1 MRAEHLLFIST
12 DKHGTTTFKVTGGG
26 FNMDT
31 VENEYLNKY
40 SPLIFISISIF
51 LTTPA
56 WLLNKLQ
63 LLTTSET
70 HSGSETR
77 SSESVSR
84 LLSTDSDGDMKPST
98 QTEASFRST
107 ETWSDPVFLPHSV
120 SNAAGCF
127 FFFTST
133 QHFTQKP
140 QREWIIC
147 GGSQRSHADGERDPR
162 CVFILGGVV
171 TLTYTTSSDSVFT
184 SRCIHKLWAN
194 NFNRSSCK
202 LVICAVRLFWSSS
215 SKNEVSRSEI
225 SASI

>member
-1 MRAEHLLFIST
+1 MRAEHLLFVST

-127 FFFTST
+127 FFFYFNST
-133 QHFTQKP
+133 LHSKTTKRMDHLWRVAAKP
-140 QREWIIC
+140 R
-147 GGSQRSHADGERDPR
+147 RRR
-162 CVFILGGVV
+162 
-171 TLTYTTSSDSVFT
+171 
-184 SRCIHKLWAN
+184 K
-194 NFNRSSCK
+194 RSSLRFHPRRRRHFDLNNLIGLCFY
-202 LVICAVRLFWSSS
+202 LAVHSQTL
-215 SKNEVSRSEI
+215 SKQF
-225 SASI
+225 

>member
-1 MRAEHLLFIST
+1 MRAEHLLFVST

-40 SPLIFISISIF
+40 SPLIFISISVF

-84 LLSTDSDGDMKPST
+84 LLSTDSDGDMKLST

-127 FFFTST
+127 FFYFNST
-133 QHFTQKP
+133 LHSKTTKRMDHLWRVAAKP
-140 QREWIIC
+140 R
-147 GGSQRSHADGERDPR
+147 RRR
-162 CVFILGGVV
+162 
-171 TLTYTTSSDSVFT
+171 
-184 SRCIHKLWAN
+184 K
-194 NFNRSSCK
+194 RSSLRFHPRRRRHFDLNNLIGLCFY
-202 LVICAVRLFWSSS
+202 LAVHSQTL
-215 SKNEVSRSEI
+215 SKQF
-225 SASI
+225 